1 MDLGVCRTEQCQLQI
16 CQIGQDPAEGLD
28 SLNVFFLSKLLPMLL
43 YPVGMASLFVAV
55 AIAIAL
61 RRPSGARHC
70 SIIALAIIFLGGN
83 RWVNFAL
90 VRSLE
95 EHHVPSDPPPRADA
109 IVVLGG
115 ATQAAFPPR
124 PNVHVINGD
133 RLVYAAMLYRA
144 HKAPFVIVSGGTAP
158 WRKADPAECEG
169 MSELIQLMG
178 VPASAILQEAASANT
193 YQEATRTRK
202 LMEAHH
208 LHKILL
214 VTSAMHMSR
223 AFRTFRHQG
232 IDAVASPTDFLVTSH
247 DVEASCA
254 TFQEFILSLMPD
266 ADILLSTT
274 TALKEYIGLAYYR
287 AHNWL

>member
-1 MDLGVCRTEQCQLQI
+1 MCPRRQ
-16 CQIGQDPAEGLD
+16 
-28 SLNVFFLSKLLPMLL
+28 FFKKRLLP
-43 YPVGMASLFVAV
+43 
-55 AIAIAL
+55 
-61 RRPSGARHC
+61 
-70 SIIALAIIFLGGN
+70 
-83 RWVNFAL
+83 
-90 VRSLE
+90 
-95 EHHVPSDPPPRADA
+95 
-109 IVVLGG
+109 
-115 ATQAAFPPR
+115 
-124 PNVHVINGD
+124 
-133 RLVYAAMLYRA
+133 
-144 HKAPFVIVSGGTAP
+144 
-158 WRKADPAECEG
+158 
-169 MSELIQLMG
+169 
-178 VPASAILQEAASANT
+178 NT

-223 AFRTFRHQG
+223 AFRTFRLQG